1 MNGYGPSRS
10 RRMTLRQRYL
20 RVPLRVRLTM
30 WYTVILSV
38 ALIAFSVFTY
48 IKVSNSLH
56 TNMDDMLLEVSTSA
70 DKVITEKIR
79 QTKSPTGIRTDSAA
93 VPVAKSIAGTTAP
106 PVEKNMKDS
115 AKGSTP
121 SDSARFDIDNLS
133 LQELTALV
141 SQGIFTSGGPSFVF
155 MRAGNFFVQFADT
168 KGNVYW
174 RSENLQDLSLP
185 TYSKIEDAAETG
197 RVFMDASLRKQS
209 IRVMCMRGKLSE
221 VSVGYSMQEVD
232 EILRQLRSTFELGF
246 SIALVLAVVI
256 GYLLARYSLQQ
267 VDIIT
272 NAAKRITAENLSKRL
287 PLPVT
292 NDEIAR
298 LTTTLNAMIAR
309 LDISFTQVR
318 QFTSDVSHELRTP
331 LAILMGEL
339 EMALRNEMSDE
350 DYHVLVVSSLEE
362 VMRLSKMVSSL
373 LEISRA
379 ETGQVRLQ
387 KSLFDIS
394 RMTANICD
402 DMQILAEDKSITL
415 ECEIQSYVTIIA
427 DESRLHQMLLNVIDN
442 AIKYTPR
449 NGTVRVTLSTRAT
462 QTRIDVSDTGVGIS
476 EENQAF
482 IFNRFFRVDQSRSN
496 DIVGSGLRLS
506 IVRWIVEAHQ
516 GSIRVKSELG
526 AGSTFSIVLPYEAT

>member
-1 MNGYGPSRS
+1 
-10 RRMTLRQRYL
+10 MTLRQRYL

-48 IKVSNSLH
+48 LTVSNSLH
-56 TNMDDMLLEVSTSA
+56 TNMDDMLLEVSTSV
-70 DKVITEKIR
+70 DKVITENIR
-79 QTKSPTGIRTDSAA
+79 QTKSPTGISTDSAA
-93 VPVAKSIAGTTAP
+93 ALVAKSIAGTTAP

-115 AKGSTP
+115 AKVSTP

-415 ECEIQSYVTIIA
+415 ECEIQPYVTIIA
-427 DESRLHQMLLNVIDN
+427 DESRLHQMLLNVVDN

-496 DIVGSGLRLS
+496 DIVGSGLGLS

-516 GSIRVKSELG
+516 GSIRVKSDLG
-526 AGSTFSIVLPYEAT
+526 LGSTFSIVLPYEAT